1 NLDTNYD
8 FLIKFLLL
16 GDSGVGKTCFLHRY
30 TDKEFKQKFIATV
43 GVDFRL
49 KKLVYEF
56 PEEDDEDSKKKIH
69 LQLWDTAGQER
80 YRSLT
85 KAFFR
90 DGMGFLLLFDL
101 SSETSFRSVRQW
113 LNEIKEQAYSEEP
126 DIVLVGNKS
135 DLDSRDVSTAEAKK
149 LADELN
155 TFNFNTNYI
164 LLGKKLIQS
173 FGLTTQKHLCLTTRY
188 VCFRIP
194 YVETSAATG
203 ENVEYA
209 VGHLLDLVMK
219 RMRDYVSHM
228 EQEDNQGSS
237 SHPEPS
243 QRLDSETNKKSSC
256 PC

>member
-1 NLDTNYD
+1 MSYEQNQNASGEASGEDNLDTNYD

-101 SSETSFRSVRQW
+101 GSENSFRSVRQW
-113 LNEIKEQAYSEEP
+113 LDEIKEQAYSDEP
-126 DIVLVGNKS
+126 DIVLVGNKN
-135 DLDSRDVSTAEAKK
+135 DLDSREVTTAEAKK
-149 LADELN
+149 LADELK
-155 TFNFNTNYI
+155 I
-164 LLGKKLIQS
+164 A
-173 FGLTTQKHLCLTTRY
+173 
-188 VCFRIP
+188 

-209 VGHLLDLVMK
+209 VNHLLDLVMK

-228 EQEDNQGSS
+228 EQEEGSAS
-237 SHPEPS
+237 ASQQQPS
-243 QRLDSETNKKSSC
+243 QRLSPEAKEKSSC